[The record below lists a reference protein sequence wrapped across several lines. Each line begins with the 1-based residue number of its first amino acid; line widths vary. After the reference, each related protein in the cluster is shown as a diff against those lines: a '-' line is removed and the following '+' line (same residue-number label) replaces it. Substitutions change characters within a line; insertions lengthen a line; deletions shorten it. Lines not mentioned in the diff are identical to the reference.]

1 MAKRRGNN
9 EGSIV
14 KLPSGTY
21 RAQVTIDGERLSY
34 TSKTR
39 AECQGWIRKMLD
51 QIDEG
56 LTFKGTQTTLE
67 EFLKGWLVTA
77 KTTLRP
83 KPAQQYEK
91 LTENHIIPVLGKVKL
106 KDLRPDTIDGFYQNR
121 IKAGVGVRTIRYCHS
136 VLHRALEKAVTLG
149 LLTRNPA
156 DGANPPR
163 LNQPEITILD
173 ENQVIQFLIA
183 AQGNRHEALFHLAVK
198 TGMRQAELLGL
209 KWMDLDWTSGV
220 LHVRRQVQRI
230 DGKGFVF
237 CEPKT
242 KTGRRSIQ
250 LGEASLQMLR
260 KQLEKQRREKSG
272 ADDHWNE
279 NDLIFAS
286 SVGTPTELRNLL
298 REYKKVLLKAGL
310 PEIRFH
316 DLRHTAASI
325 MLKHNIPVFTVSRI
339 LGHSKPSVTLDIYAH
354 MIPGMQDQAAK
365 IMDEVIAPIQVG
377 SRDRDEE
384 EELVEFDEDDE
395 ELQPAR
401 NQTF

>member
-1 MAKRRGNN
+1 MAKKRGNN
-9 EGSIV
+9 EGSIA
-14 KLPSGTY
+14 KLPSGAY

-39 AECQGWIRKMLD
+39 ADCQNWIRKMLD

-56 LTFKGTQTTLE
+56 LTFKGIQTTLE

-106 KDLRPDTIDGFYQNR
+106 KDLRPDIIDGFYQNR

-136 VLHRALEKAVTLG
+136 VLHRALGKAVTLG
-149 LLTRNPA
+149 LLTRNSA
-156 DGANPPR
+156 DGATPPR
-163 LNQPEITILD
+163 LNQPEIMILD

-183 AQGNRHEALFHLAVK
+183 ARENRHEVLFHLAVK

-209 KWMDLDWTSGV
+209 KWMDLDWMSGV

-260 KQLEKQRREKSG
+260 KQLEKQRHEKTAAG
-272 ADDHWNE
+272 ERWNE

-325 MLKHNIPVFTVSRI
+325 MLKHNIPVLTVSRV

-354 MIPGMQDQAAK
+354 MIPGMQDEVAK
-365 IMDEVIAPIQVG
+365 LMDEVITPIPL
-377 SRDRDEE
+377 RTPTLDEE
-384 EELVEFDEDDE
+384 QVRAELKEDDE
-395 ELQPAR
+395 NL
-401 NQTF
+401 

>member
-1 MAKRRGNN
+1 
-9 EGSIV
+9 
-14 KLPSGTY
+14 
-21 RAQVTIDGERLSY
+21 
-34 TSKTR
+34 
-39 AECQGWIRKMLD
+39 
-51 QIDEG
+51 
-56 LTFKGTQTTLE
+56 
-67 EFLKGWLVTA
+67 
-77 KTTLRP
+77 
-83 KPAQQYEK
+83 
-91 LTENHIIPVLGKVKL
+91 
-106 KDLRPDTIDGFYQNR
+106 
-121 IKAGVGVRTIRYCHS
+121 
-136 VLHRALEKAVTLG
+136 
-149 LLTRNPA
+149 
-156 DGANPPR
+156 
-163 LNQPEITILD
+163 
-173 ENQVIQFLIA
+173 VIQFLIA
-183 AQGNRHEALFHLAVK
+183 ARGNRHEALFHLAVK

-260 KQLEKQRREKSG
+260 RQLEKQRREKAG
-272 ADDHWNE
+272 AGGHWNE